1 MRTRITI
8 VMPPVCHYREE
19 VRQALDALARDYPF
33 EVREVP
39 LDSAEGHALVDEHR
53 PAMMPL
59 VLVDDVYLSEGP
71 LARRSLEGLLLA
83 RGEAAP
89 AGTR

>member
-1 MRTRITI
+1 MTTRITI
-8 VMPPVCHYREE
+8 VTTPVCHFQEE
-19 VRQALDALARDYPF
+19 VRQTLDALARDYPL
-33 EVREVP
+33 EVREVA
-39 LDSAEGHALVDEHR
+39 LDSREGHALVNAHR

-83 RGEAAP
+83 RHEAVP
-89 AGTR
+89 AGR

>member
-1 MRTRITI
+1 M
-8 VMPPVCHYREE
+8 
-19 VRQALDALARDYPF
+19 RQALDALARDYPLR
-33 EVREVP
+33 VREVP
-39 LDSAEGHALVDEHR
+39 VDSLEGHALVNAHR

-71 LARRSLEGLLLA
+71 LARQSLENRLA

-89 AGTR
+89 AAAR